1 MKHRQPRISN
11 KLPAEPYTQWE
22 VGVESPSSACGPAT
36 MAALTEYW
44 NTHFGADFIRGKGH
58 FPSKAAHINYI
69 YSHHGGRPW
78 GMSVR
83 CFTKELKNYIHSST
97 LPKDQQKLLI
107 TTFNDFEVYKT
118 EIDAGRPV
126 AVKFDKWFRLR
137 WRGKFTYD
145 YHWVLGI
152 GYEVFDDGERPTLI
166 VHDNGV
172 RYKDGRVTLGKER
185 RIPYFANKDII
196 TMVGLDIADASR

>member
-1 MKHRQPRISN
+1 
-11 KLPAEPYTQWE
+11 
-22 VGVESPSSACGPAT
+22 
-36 MAALTEYW
+36 
-44 NTHFGADFIRGKGH
+44 
-58 FPSKAAHINYI
+58 
-69 YSHHGGRPW
+69 
-78 GMSVR
+78 MSVR

>member
-1 MKHRQPRISN
+1 MKHGQPRISK

-36 MAALTEYW
+36 MAALAEYW
-44 NTHFGADFIRGKGH
+44 NTHLGADFIRGKGH

-83 CFTKELKNYIHSST
+83 RFTKGLKNYIHSVI

-107 TTFNDFEVYKT
+107 TTFNDFEVYKQKLMLT
-118 EIDAGRPV
+118 STLWLLNLISGFVCGGEVSLLTI
-126 AVKFDKWFRLR
+126 
-137 WRGKFTYD
+137 T
-145 YHWVLGI
+145 I
-152 GYEVFDDGERPTLI
+152 GY
-166 VHDNGV
+166 
-172 RYKDGRVTLGKER
+172 
-185 RIPYFANKDII
+185 
-196 TMVGLDIADASR
+196 